1 MAVATTEKRPRTPA
15 QIAHAQRLAQLAKE
29 RAAMPPP
36 APAEASVEATVL
48 DPPDD
53 VFQQLVQLAQAAGGM
68 AKKKQDRTVILDQV
82 ASLLNK
88 LDPAA
93 YAEILAHPAVE
104 KLTGEVLRVK
114 EQDGEVLPGSS
125 LGQAIG
131 KKPWTWRDLAEDKM
145 EWVTYTP
152 RRTVPV
158 TYNGLTYYF
167 HEDLTVRV
175 PKCFVDIE
183 EESRR
188 NNRLAKEHQ
197 DYMFRKRDSVSD
209 PGLLAGG
216 SMSGPGKVRGMF
228 SGGLVSGSWHE
239 VPDHDRP
246 GIDAGAEGEGEEG
259 AA

>member
-1 MAVATTEKRPRTPA
+1 MPFTKETAAQAGRNGARKRHGQAPAAVAVADPPSTPA
-15 QIAHAQRLAQLAKE
+15 LE
-29 RAAMPPP
+29 GD
-36 APAEASVEATVL
+36 VL
-48 DPPDD
+48 DAPDD
-53 VFQQLVQLAQAAGGM
+53 VFQQLVQLAQAAGGV
-68 AKKKQDRTVILDQV
+68 AKKQQERGAILDQV
-82 ASLLNK
+82 ADLLNK
-88 LDPAA
+88 LDPQA
-93 YAEILAHPAVE
+93 YGEVLAHPAVE
-104 KLTGEVLRVK
+104 KLTSEVLKAK
-114 EQDGEVLPGSS
+114 EQDGDVLPGSS

-158 TYNGLTYYF
+158 TYNGLTTYF
-167 HEDLTVRV
+167 QEDVTVRV

-188 NNRLAKEHQ
+188 NSRLAREHQ
-197 DYMFRKRDSVSD
+197 EYMFRKRDSLSD

-216 SMSGPGKVRGMF
+216 SMAGPGKVRGMF
-228 SGGLVSGSWHE
+228 SGGLAGGTWQE

-246 GIDAGAEGEGEEG
+246 GIDVGEGEGGEEG